1 MAVRLSWS
9 CWPAGVGQ
17 GWPVVGR
24 PGSRSCWLAGVGRGW
39 PVARWSVWLF
49 VAEHCSVASQEPVC
63 RGGLPGQPSSGMWLS
78 FDDQVKVVD
87 AVVVE

>member
-1 MAVRLSWS
+1 
-9 CWPAGVGQ
+9 
-17 GWPVVGR
+17 
-24 PGSRSCWLAGVGRGW
+24 
-39 PVARWSVWLF
+39 LF
-49 VAEHCSVASQEPVC
+49 VAEHGSVTSQELVC